1 MPVEERGLRRGGMSE
16 ERKPAGVAL
25 PTNPA
30 RRGGEFQSI
39 TCESEGAGPIGG
51 SVPPGREQARR
62 RDGKGHRADEA
73 VQLLEAGGRQATGT
87 ARVTPSRRSVCERH
101 DPAGE
106 PDAGNPH
113 VRFGGQGVE
122 TDLWEPD

>member
-1 MPVEERGLRRGGMSE
+1 MPVEERGLRRGEMTE

-30 RRGGEFQSI
+30 RRGGEFRSI
-39 TCESEGAGPIGG
+39 TCVSEGAGPIEARCLRGVNRPGG
-51 SVPPGREQARR
+51 ATARATA
-62 RDGKGHRADEA
+62 GEA
-73 VQLLEAGGRQATGT
+73 VQPPEAGDTQATGT
-87 ARVTPSRRSVCERH
+87 ADVTPNRRSACERH